1 MALEDFEQFKSDAF
15 MEIVDVGLFE
25 SINLNYP
32 SSEVVKSGLVL
43 PVVQNKGVEVT
54 PNFEIKTTELRD
66 GYRNFRGNGDDTIT
80 FKVDAIIGK
89 DDKWGQVF
97 RKNPLEYEGFY
108 YHTAMRVT
116 RWLDTWMRN
125 MRPLYV
131 VSDAIDIPNGTYLL
145 TKNSSRKQS
154 FRDYT
159 EWTLE
164 FTTFKELRLWR
175 YENDNAVV
183 QAAIDALKPKPATT
197 TTTTTSS
204 TASKT
209 LAKCKPYTEIKY
221 SSTKNYTE
229 CNKLLQEKLYKL
241 GYLRKDQIDG
251 WYGPVT
257 MEAVKKFQRAW
268 NKKGGNLAVDGD
280 CGPVT
285 LSKIVQW

>member
-1 MALEDFEQFKSDAF
+1 MDIDEYTNENFFEV
-15 MEIVDVGLFE
+15 IDVELWERLGREYDRSTF
-25 SINLNYP
+25 STINRPMPLKVIQ
-32 SSEVVKSGLVL
+32 S
-43 PVVQNKGVEVT
+43 KGVEVELNHNLKIT
-54 PNFEIKTTELRD
+54 DLRD
-66 GYRNFRGNGDDTIT
+66 GYKNFKSNNDDTIT
-80 FKVDAIIGK
+80 FKIEVIIYKYDMWGWG
-89 DDKWGQVF
+89 DGTGYTDKGYVKNWIKLWY
-97 RKNPLEYEGFY
+97 RK
-108 YHTAMRVT
+108 
-116 RWLDTWMRN
+116 

-131 VSDAIDIPNGTYLL
+131 VTNAFEIPNGVYLI
-145 TKNSSRKQS
+145 TNIGSIKQ
-154 FRDYT
+154 DYT
-159 EWTLE
+159 RYVTMTLE

-285 LSKIVQW
+285 LSKIITW